1 MGLPRYLVS
10 IDVFKATAIVI
21 VLALHTLSLSG
32 LSTERNGAL
41 LAFEMMSGLFYEL
54 AGLGTARSVC
64 RALSDGQ
71 PKRRVLSRL
80 LRRGLMLV
88 GASILLRGLTIIAV
102 QYGLEPLLEE
112 DYERAARWARWH
124 VGELLQRTVFDLRAL
139 TFHGACQL
147 LAAPLLLTVLHA
159 PGCDDGGEA
168 AKGRQRVASG
178 RSAMALLGVGLLVLA
193 LTPWLRSQADAATCC
208 VPDHATLGYS
218 GKCDQDAGA
227 IKTKLPP
234 PGTAY
239 PSMRVP
245 DSCLLVVGDGSAPST
260 FDPCD
265 FTAIGSPYLPPC
277 AEGEAPPD
285 WPPCER
291 AAELSEAG
299 GASRSRGLCEIYPDG
314 LAPLTPRTKREI
326 YGARKRCLGK
336 LQALSSKLQAASL
349 EGGDYA
355 RGLLEGL
362 DSVSLGTIWC
372 PLVVSSNATKAS
384 EGPSRVV
391 VATIQGARPYFRSL
405 SHTQLSKEDITHL
418 VGSPLRMIITWALT
432 VLFGLHGLFACTL
445 TAIRTPNPPICRVL
459 ADGPVLAARSL
470 SVRSRPNT
478 RWYGV
483 GRRARGRGRRDVAI
497 SQNRYRFEHMC
508 LCPRASDHQH
518 CLVGRTARP
527 LALATLRWAH
537 TSPLWRDGHRDRA
550 AAARS
555 GREGAR

>member
-1 MGLPRYLVS
+1 MSLPRYLVS

-21 VLALHTLSLSG
+21 VLALHTFSLSG
-32 LSTERNGAL
+32 LSLERNGAL

-64 RALSDGQ
+64 RALSGGQ

-124 VGELLQRTVFDLRAL
+124 VGELLQRTVFDIRAL

-147 LAAPLLLTVLHA
+147 LAAPLLLSVLHA

-239 PSMRVP
+239 HSMRVP

-260 FDPCD
+260 FEPCD

-291 AAELSEAG
+291 AAELSEG
-299 GASRSRGLCEIYPDG
+299 EGHQD
-314 LAPLTPRTKREI
+314 REDCAKYTQMVWRRLI
-326 YGARKRCLGK
+326 L
-336 LQALSSKLQAASL
+336 ALS
-349 EGGDYA
+349 
-355 RGLLEGL
+355 
-362 DSVSLGTIWC
+362 
-372 PLVVSSNATKAS
+372 
-384 EGPSRVV
+384 
-391 VATIQGARPYFRSL
+391 
-405 SHTQLSKEDITHL
+405 
-418 VGSPLRMIITWALT
+418 
-432 VLFGLHGLFACTL
+432 
-445 TAIRTPNPPICRVL
+445 
-459 ADGPVLAARSL
+459 ARSMAPG
-470 SVRSRPNT
+470 S
-478 RWYGV
+478 
-483 GRRARGRGRRDVAI
+483 
-497 SQNRYRFEHMC
+497 
-508 LCPRASDHQH
+508 
-518 CLVGRTARP
+518 
-527 LALATLRWAH
+527 ALPGQT
-537 TSPLWRDGHRDRA
+537 P
-550 AAARS
+550 
-555 GREGAR
+555 GAVE